1 MRGGL
6 RGFAVFIACIAL
18 GVAAIAGVGS
28 FARSLGDGLARE
40 GRGILGG
47 DVSFSLSQRE
57 AARPNAHSSTRRG
70 SFRRRHDAGD
80 GALGAGENALVEIKA
95 VDAAYPLFGTV
106 GLEPAGASR
115 RRARRTRRRLR
126 RRRRPALFARLNL
139 ERGAR
144 ITVGGAT
151 IELRAALAAE
161 PDKLAGGIGFGPR
174 LMMSEAALRATGL
187 LQPGSLV
194 RWHYRLKLP
203 DADANDRAAQAV
215 IAASERAASR
225 RRLGDAHPRQCL
237 ARARPQHR
245 ALHPIPDA
253 GRPHRAAGRRR
264 RRRQRGEALS
274 RSPPRHDRHPE
285 VARRDRRP
293 RVRDLSDR
301 GDAARRGR
309 HRDRACRSAPCCRSR
324 SRQPSAA

>member
-1 MRGGL
+1 MR
-6 RGFAVFIACIAL
+6 RSRSA
-18 GVAAIAGVGS
+18 S
-28 FARSLGDGLARE
+28 ARR
-40 GRGILGG
+40 
-47 DVSFSLSQRE
+47 
-57 AARPNAHSSTRRG
+57 ARPNARSSTVRDRSRPPPPCG
-70 SFRRRHDAGD
+70 RWRARPT
-80 GALGAGENALVEIKA
+80 GENALVEVKA

-106 GLEPAGASR
+106 ALEPAGNLADALA
-115 RRARRTRRRLR
+115 ARDGVYGAAAD
-126 RRRRPALFARLNL
+126 PALFARLNL

-144 ITVGGAT
+144 ITVGSAT
-151 IELRAALAAE
+151 IELRAALSGE

-203 DADANDRAAQAV
+203 GADANDRAAQARGRGLG
-215 IAASERAASR
+215 EAASR
-225 RRLGDAHPRQCL
+225 RRLGSAHPRQCL

-245 ALHPIPDA
+245 ALHPIPDL

-274 RSPPRHDRHPE
+274 RPPPRHDRHLE

-293 RVRDLSDR
+293 RVR
-301 GDAARRGR
+301 
-309 HRDRACRSAPCCRSR
+309 RSTSPK
-324 SRQPSAA
+324 